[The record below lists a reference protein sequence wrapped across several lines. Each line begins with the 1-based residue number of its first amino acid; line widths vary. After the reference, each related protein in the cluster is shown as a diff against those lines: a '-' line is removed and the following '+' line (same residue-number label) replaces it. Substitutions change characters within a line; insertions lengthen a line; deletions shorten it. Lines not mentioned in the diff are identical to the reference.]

1 MHKPPIHIRPAKE
14 SDLES
19 LLSLYSAL
27 NSDDDLLQADLV
39 REKYAAILAHPG
51 LTIFMALDGDMP
63 VATASLVVIPNLT
76 RGGRPYALI
85 ENVVSAAS
93 HRGQGFGKAAVCH
106 AIQAAWEAGCYKAM
120 LLTGRQDPGVHR
132 FYEACGFVQ
141 NKTGFQIRRDG

>member
-1 MHKPPIHIRPAKE
+1 MQKSRISIRPAKE

-19 LLSLYSAL
+19 LLSLYSEL
-27 NSDDDLLQADLV
+27 NRDDDLLQADLV
-39 REKYAAILAHPG
+39 CEKYAEILAHPG
-51 LTIFMALDGDMP
+51 LTIFLALDEETP
-63 VATASLVVIPNLT
+63 VATASLIVIPNLT

-120 LLTGRQDPGVHR
+120 RLTGRSDPAIHR

>member
-1 MHKPPIHIRPAKE
+1 M
-14 SDLES
+14 
-19 LLSLYSAL
+19 
-27 NSDDDLLQADLV
+27 
-39 REKYAAILAHPG
+39 REKYAAILTHPG
-51 LTIFMALDGDMP
+51 LTIFMALDEDVP

-85 ENVVSAAS
+85 ENVVSAPS

-120 LLTGRQDPGVHR
+120 LLTGRQDPAIHQ

-141 NKTGFQIRRDG
+141 NKTGFQVRRG